1 MPSIYPQIKQKDHR
15 KRPHRL
21 TSTAFICGLSALLA
35 FLVTLLIFLSVKAHK
50 SREVIT
56 YVKTNFHPRKLQTLQ
71 SEDVFISVK
80 TTHKNHASRLETVIS
95 TWYQLAREHTY
106 FFTDKEDAN
115 IRSKVKEYRVTGCG
129 DSHSRQDL
137 CCKMAAEFDAF
148 LDSHKKWFCHFDD
161 DNYVNVPSLVDK
173 LNQFDYRQDWYL
185 GKPSLPEPL
194 EILDRDNNKQVKFWF
209 ATGGAGFCLSQSLA
223 SKMMPLIGGGRFESV
238 GEKIR
243 LPDDVTMGY
252 VIESLLKVPMTV
264 VNEFHSHMEPHKNL
278 PVDHDT
284 ISYSYMLKED
294 NSNVLDIQ
302 SNFSNQEDPTR

>member
-1 MPSIYPQIKQKDHR
+1 MARIFQTMMPSIYPQIKQKDHR

-80 TTHKNHASRLETVIS
+80 TTHKNHESRLETVIS

-148 LDSHKKWFCHFDD
+148 LDSHKK
-161 DNYVNVPSLVDK
+161 
-173 LNQFDYRQDWYL
+173 
-185 GKPSLPEPL
+185 
-194 EILDRDNNKQVKFWF
+194 
-209 ATGGAGFCLSQSLA
+209 
-223 SKMMPLIGGGRFESV
+223 
-238 GEKIR
+238 
-243 LPDDVTMGY
+243 
-252 VIESLLKVPMTV
+252 
-264 VNEFHSHMEPHKNL
+264 
-278 PVDHDT
+278 
-284 ISYSYMLKED
+284 
-294 NSNVLDIQ
+294 
-302 SNFSNQEDPTR
+302 